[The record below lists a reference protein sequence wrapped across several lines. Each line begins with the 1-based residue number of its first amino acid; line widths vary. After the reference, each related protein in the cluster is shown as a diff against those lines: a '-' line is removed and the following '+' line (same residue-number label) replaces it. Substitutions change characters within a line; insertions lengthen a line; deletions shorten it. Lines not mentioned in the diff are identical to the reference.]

1 MGRANRQE
9 GGISIGQ
16 QQAGQVTNVG
26 RDQVVHGGIHGSQSA
41 STQQQLADVELLKQ
55 LLDDVALTAA
65 DRRSAQEAA
74 TELEAELANDDPDP
88 DAAARPLER
97 LTSVLKNAGALAG
110 AGVALIDPIGRIA
123 IALGTAGMHVLRLIG
138 R

>member
-9 GGISIGQ
+9 GGISVGQ

-26 RDQVVHGGIHGSQSA
+26 RDQVVHGGIHGSLSA
-41 STQQQLADVELLKQ
+41 SSQQLADVELLKE

-65 DRRSAQEAA
+65 DRRSADEAA
-74 TELEAELANDDPDP
+74 AELEAELAKPDPDP
-88 DAAARPLER
+88 AAAAGPLER
-97 LTSVLKNAGALAG
+97 LTSVLKGAGALAG

-123 IALGTAGMHVLRLIG
+123 IALGTAGVHVLRLIG

>member
-26 RDQVVHGGIHGSQSA
+26 RDQVVHGGIHGSMTTGS
-41 STQQQLADVELLKQ
+41 QQLADVELLRQ
-55 LLDDVALTAA
+55 LLDDIPLSAA
-65 DRRSAQEAA
+65 DRAA
-74 TELEAELANDDPDP
+74 AEQATTELADAVADP
-88 DAAARPLER
+88 DAEPEAAAQPLER
-97 LTSVLKNAGALAG
+97 LTSILQAAGALAG

-123 IALGTAGMHVLRLIG
+123 MSLGAAGTIVLRLLG